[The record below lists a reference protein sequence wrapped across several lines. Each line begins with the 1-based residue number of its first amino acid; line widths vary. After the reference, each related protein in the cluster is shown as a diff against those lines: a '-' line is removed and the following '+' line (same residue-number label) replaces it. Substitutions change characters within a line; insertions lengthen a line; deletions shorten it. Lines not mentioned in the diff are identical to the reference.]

1 LQSSMPSNMPDPGS
15 RGCSHDPPMP
25 RGIIM
30 DWFRLLILIPALFL
44 LLLVSRADLPPADN
58 PAFAAGA
65 IRKGAFSRG
74 VDLKRIQELKVHIK
88 NQTGAVEIHP
98 RRIALTVLGPD
109 GEAEGADALRERI
122 SVYVDAAQA
131 SAGISVKP
139 ARIRLPDGY
148 VLIKA
153 DPQLFLLEIS
163 PKGAKIP

>member
-1 LQSSMPSNMPDPGS
+1 MQSSMPSNMPGPGS

-25 RGIIM
+25 REIVM
-30 DWFRLLILIPALFL
+30 NWFRLVILIPALFL
-44 LLLVSRADLPPADN
+44 LLLVSRADLPAGN

-65 IRKGAFSRG
+65 LQKGALSRG
-74 VDLKRIQELKVHIK
+74 VDRKRIQEMKVHIK
-88 NQTGAVEIHP
+88 NQTGAAKIHP
-98 RRIALTVLGPD
+98 RSIALTVLGPD
-109 GEAEGADALRERI
+109 GEAEGADALRDRI

-148 VLIKA
+148 VLITA

-163 PKGAKIP
+163 PKGAKTP